1 MLSFDEPVE
10 TLINLGLTML
20 QAKVYLSLAKLGI
33 STGRATAKDAKVAP
47 QDVYRVLAELQETGL
62 VEKIIAK
69 PNKYCAMPID
79 QGLEMLIKRRKNQTK
94 KLERS
99 VKTVSK
105 LFHPALKETQKTE
118 EGDFVLIGKEEPL
131 KNRAHRM
138 LETANVS
145 LDLMNEIN
153 DGMMGHDNLYTLETK
168 LLNRG
173 GKIRDILS
181 KATPKFHLTKTFC
194 SLQQRHPE
202 FQTRYLD
209 FPAPA
214 ILIIKDGMEALVSTK
229 AKTKTLMQ
237 PFLWTDN
244 PILVRIIQQWY
255 NQVWEKGSQENI
267 IMHVSARVVEAK
279 NKFR

>member
-1 MLSFDEPVE
+1 
-10 TLINLGLTML
+10 
-20 QAKVYLSLAKLGI
+20 
-33 STGRATAKDAKVAP
+33 
-47 QDVYRVLAELQETGL
+47 
-62 VEKIIAK
+62 
-69 PNKYCAMPID
+69 
-79 QGLEMLIKRRKNQTK
+79 
-94 KLERS
+94 
-99 VKTVSK
+99 
-105 LFHPALKETQKTE
+105 
-118 EGDFVLIGKEEPL
+118 
-131 KNRAHRM
+131 M

-168 LLNRG
+168 FLNRG

-181 KATPKFHLTKTFC
+181 KATPTFHLTKTFC